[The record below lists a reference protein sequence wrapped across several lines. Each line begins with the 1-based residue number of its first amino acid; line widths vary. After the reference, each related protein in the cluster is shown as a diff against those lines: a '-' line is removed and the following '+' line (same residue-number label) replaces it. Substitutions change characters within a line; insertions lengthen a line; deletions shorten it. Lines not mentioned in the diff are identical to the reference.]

1 MKTLALP
8 MLFALC
14 ACAPRVEG
22 AYTDQHGAAVFR
34 LAHGKY
40 FRTNPDGSDFKTV
53 RQGKLPLPVP
63 HPYKLDGNILV
74 VGQGPNR
81 AEFEILPNGRLKLS
95 AGGQAQ
101 IFVRK

>member
-1 MKTLALP
+1 MKTLA
-8 MLFALC
+8 MLISLTLC

-22 AYTDQHGAAVFR
+22 AYADQHGASAFR

-53 RQGKLPLPVP
+53 RQGQPPLPIP
-63 HPYKLDGNILV
+63 HPYKLDGNMV
-74 VGQGPNR
+74 VVEQGSNR
-81 AEFEILPNGRLKLS
+81 AEFEILPDGRLKLS
-95 AGGQAQ
+95 EGGQAL